1 MSRSV
6 EKSGFGNRFRIITI
20 FGKGDF
26 MKEGDKEE
34 RKDGFLKKLNFNRR
48 TFLKGATLAG
58 LGSLAG
64 GLLKPGSAM
73 ACNPYREHGGRGK
86 YIREDSRRVPVIR
99 EVDVLVVGGGMAGAG
114 AAVAAGRMGCST
126 LLVEY
131 YGCLGGNGTN
141 GMVNNF
147 CGYSSS
153 SGPGKPAFQIV
164 KGIGDEVLAN
174 LWDRKGNPSRTS
186 TSFNPEILK
195 MVLDDMMAEADV
207 ELLYFTQM
215 VDAIIE
221 HHTIK
226 GIVIQNKG
234 GRQAI
239 MAKRVLDCSGDGDV
253 CESADVPFELG
264 DGAGGFLACDNAFHI
279 INVGTVPPGALSAAI
294 AAGIAAGDTRITR
307 PTAIIMNV
315 NVPGAYWVNWAGIPS
330 QVNGVD
336 PFQLSQAA
344 IDGRKVAD
352 GLANFLKEKVA
363 GYENAAVIDK
373 APKMGLRETRRI
385 MGEYQL
391 TEDDV
396 LNGVKSPDGIG
407 ACAWPIEIVN
417 PNPLLGRT
425 FENLKNPQDFYLI
438 PYSCLVPQK
447 IENLLMAGRFASF
460 SHRAQASARVM
471 GPAVV
476 MGHAIG
482 VAAAL
487 SLRHHVTPR
496 RLDVALLQDEL
507 ISQGAFL
514 G

>member
-1 MSRSV
+1 
-6 EKSGFGNRFRIITI
+6 
-20 FGKGDF
+20 
-26 MKEGDKEE
+26 MKQRDKEE
-34 RKDGFLKKLNFNRR
+34 KVKLNRR
-48 TFLKGATLAG
+48 TFLKGATIAG
-58 LGSLAG
+58 LGGIGNS
-64 GLLKPGSAM
+64 LLKPCCGM
-73 ACNPYREHGGRGK
+73 AYDSYREHVGSK
-86 YIREDSRRVPVIR
+86 FIREPSRRVPVIR
-99 EVDVLVVGGGMAGAG
+99 EVDIVVVGGGMAGVG

-164 KGIGDEVLAN
+164 KGIGDEILAN
-174 LWDRKGNPSRTS
+174 LFARKGNPSRTS

-195 MVLDDMMAEADV
+195 MVLDDMMAEAKV

-215 VDAIIE
+215 VDPIIDRR
-221 HHTIK
+221 TIK

-253 CESADVPFELG
+253 CASADVPFELG
-264 DGAGGFLACDNAFHI
+264 DGNGGFLACDNAFHI
-279 INVGTVPPGALSAAI
+279 INVGTYSSSALNTAIGAAI
-294 AAGIAAGDTRITR
+294 ARGDARITR

-315 NVPGAYWVNWAGIPS
+315 NIPGAYWVNWAGIPA

-336 PFQLSQAA
+336 PFQLSKAA

-352 GLANFLKEKVA
+352 GLVSFLKEKVP
-363 GYENAAVIDK
+363 GFENAAVIDE

-385 MGEYQL
+385 LGDYQL
-391 TEDDV
+391 TESDV
-396 LNGVKSPDGIG
+396 LNGEKAHDGIG

-417 PNPLLGRT
+417 PNPLLGRS
-425 FENLKNPQDFYLI
+425 FENLISPQDFYLI
-438 PYSCLVPQK
+438 PYRCLVPQK

-487 SLRHHVTPR
+487 SLRHNVTPR
-496 RLDVALLQDEL
+496 KLDVPLLQKEL
-507 ISQGAFL
+507 RNQGAFL